1 MEGREGSI
9 KDTVN
14 KQAYVKIYKLL
25 SNTQTLRAKVMDI
38 LVGRTCL

>member
-14 KQAYVKIYKLL
+14 KQAYVKIYQAIYKLL
-25 SNTQTLRAKVMDI
+25 SNSEQK
-38 LVGRTCL
+38 